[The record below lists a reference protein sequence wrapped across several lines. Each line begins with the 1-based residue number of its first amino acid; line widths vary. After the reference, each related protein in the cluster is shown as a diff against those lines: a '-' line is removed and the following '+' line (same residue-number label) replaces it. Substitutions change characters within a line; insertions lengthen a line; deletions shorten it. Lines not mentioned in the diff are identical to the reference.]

1 MTAPTTTADAAIL
14 NALDFDA
21 LLPCDHRQHPTHH
34 DGDQPAVWAVIS
46 LCPRCQ
52 HVGKVHLCEPGRAFM
67 EAAANVGCV
76 NRRCGATGAWV
87 EFRLRIW
94 WIGGAG

>member
-1 MTAPTTTADAAIL
+1 MTAAPTTATDADIL

-21 LLPCDHRQHPTHH
+21 LLPCSHRQHPTHH
-34 DGDQPAVWAVIS
+34 AGDEPAVWAVIS

-52 HVGKVHLCEPGRAFM
+52 HVGKVHLCEPGRVFM
-67 EAAANVGCV
+67 EAAIVGCV
-76 NRRCGATGAWV
+76 TCEATGAWV